1 MKAHIVSLG
10 CPKNLTDSEV
20 LMGNLV
26 SQGYEIT
33 NDPSKSDLIIV
44 NTCSFLQ
51 KSREESFGVISEMAE
66 WKKKGKCEKLY
77 VAGCLPKYLKNQKI
91 SAKIQHVDDFID
103 SIKVYNCKS
112 PRIKAT
118 NPWFAYVK
126 ISEGCNHYCS
136 YCLIPSI
143 RGKLRERKM
152 EDILAEVKLLGDR
165 GVKEIIYVAQDT
177 TAYTNFAGLLK
188 KTAEIGN
195 IKWIRI
201 MYAYPSYVSDEL
213 INVIAKEN
221 KIVKYLDMPIQHASD
236 KILKLMKRNYD
247 KKYLIDLILR
257 LRSKIPNIALRTSI
271 IAGFPGED
279 EKDFN
284 ELCDFINEIKFDKLG
299 VFPYSK
305 EKGTAADKM
314 SGQLDEKTKKQR
326 ADRLMRIQAKIS
338 LQKNRELVGKIIP
351 AIIEEKNR
359 ANYVGRTFKDAPDID
374 GKVFIK
380 SKKKLCFGDIVD
392 IKVKKAKHYDLEG
405 KFQA

>member
-1 MKAHIVSLG
+1 MKAYIVSLG

-33 NDPSKSDLIIV
+33 SDPSKSDLIIV

-51 KSREESFGVISEMAE
+51 KSRDESFDVISEMAQ

-103 SIKVYNCKS
+103 SIKVYNCRF

-152 EDILAEVKLLGDR
+152 EDILQEVKLLGDR

-177 TAYTNFAGLLK
+177 TAYKKFSELLRR
-188 KTAEIGN
+188 TAEIEN

-201 MYAYPSYVSDEL
+201 MYAYPSHVSDEL
-213 INVIAKEN
+213 IDVIAKED

-247 KKYLIDLILR
+247 KKYLVNLISR
-257 LRSKIPNIALRTSI
+257 LRSKIPNLALRTSI
-271 IAGFPGED
+271 IVGFPGED

-284 ELCDFINEIKFDKLG
+284 ELCESIKEIKFDKLG
-299 VFPYSK
+299 VFPYSR
-305 EKGTAADKM
+305 EKGTFADKM

-326 ADRLMRIQAKIS
+326 NDKLMKIQAKIS
-338 LQKNRELVGKIIP
+338 LQKNRALIGKTMP
-351 AIIEEKNR
+351 AIIEKKSAKN
-359 ANYVGRTFKDAPDID
+359 YIGRTSKDAPDID

-380 SKKKLCFGDIVD
+380 SKRKLNLGDIVD
-392 IKVKKAKHYDLEG
+392 IKITKAKRYDLEG
-405 KFQA
+405 KLQS